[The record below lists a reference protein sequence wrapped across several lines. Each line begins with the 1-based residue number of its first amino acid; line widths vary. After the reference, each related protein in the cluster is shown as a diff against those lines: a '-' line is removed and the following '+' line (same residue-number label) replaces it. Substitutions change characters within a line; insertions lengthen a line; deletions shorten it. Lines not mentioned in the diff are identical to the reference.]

1 VLITNEIKNN
11 RTITEQDV
19 WELSFYIR
27 QTYERTTMVVN
38 DGYDASEGV
47 FRSDDHGCLET
58 ISFKA
63 EDPKHMKY
71 ADNSL
76 GRNLQLMRQAIY
88 HSDPKAFILDNRSM
102 SKGLYTGGM
111 NDYIEETVGPCI
123 AVELLNMS
131 CQMEI
136 YMDSEMLYRLLL
148 HYFAIVKLTFGGF
161 ENAPELDLWWDK
173 ILMLGVV
180 HEHFTFRDLTLLSG
194 YKTER
199 AVRNL
204 ASPSTPENR
213 RVSVIKIGRQ
223 TLITHDEVIRWLK
236 VNSK

>member
-1 VLITNEIKNN
+1 MLITNEIKNN

-27 QTYERTTMVVN
+27 QSYERTTMVVN
-38 DGYDASEGV
+38 EGYFASECL
-47 FRSDDHGCLET
+47 FRSDDDGCLET

-63 EDPKHMKY
+63 KDPKHMEY
-71 ADNSL
+71 ANNSL
-76 GRNLQLMRQAIY
+76 GKNLQLMRQAIY
-88 HSDPKAFILDNRSM
+88 HSDPKTFILDNRSM
-102 SKGLYTGGM
+102 SNGPYNGGM
-111 NDYIEETVGPCI
+111 NDYLEETVGPCI

-136 YMDSEMLYRLLL
+136 QMDSQMLYRLLL
-148 HYFAIVKLTFGGF
+148 HYFAIVKLTFDGF
-161 ENAPELDLWWDK
+161 ENAPEIDLWWDK
-173 ILMLGVV
+173 LLMLGVV
-180 HEHFTFRDLTLLSG
+180 DEHFTFRDLTLLSG

-213 RVSVIKIGRQ
+213 KISVIKVGRQ
-223 TLITHDEVIRWLK
+223 TLITQGEVIRWLNA
-236 VNSK
+236 NSK